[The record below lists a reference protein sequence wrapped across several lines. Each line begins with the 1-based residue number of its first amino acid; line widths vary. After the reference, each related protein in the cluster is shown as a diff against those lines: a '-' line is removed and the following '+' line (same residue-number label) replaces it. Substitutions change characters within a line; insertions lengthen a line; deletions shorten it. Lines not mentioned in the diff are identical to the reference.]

1 MNQPE
6 PSIVPTAPWDPAEL
20 EGRTCNACACYFE
33 SVNPEDPKQFQGFCR
48 RSPADMQKVRGQVPR
63 LDLKGKPVIK
73 DGVPV
78 MNTAEIIGFLYRP
91 TQREGTCFDG
101 WREKGTLP
109 GAGNSRRDLEL
120 LKATIERAIA
130 EMSHPVS

>member
-1 MNQPE
+1 MSE
-6 PSIVPTAPWDPAEL
+6 PTIAAGVPWDPAEL
-20 EGRTCNACACYFE
+20 QGRTCNACACYFE

-48 RSPADMQKVRGQVPR
+48 RQPADMQKVRGQVPR
-63 LDLKGKPVIK
+63 LDGKGQPVLK

-78 MNTAEIIGFLYRP
+78 MNSAEIIGFLYRP

-109 GAGNSRRDLEL
+109 GTLP
-120 LKATIERAIA
+120 AITLR
-130 EMSHPVS
+130 